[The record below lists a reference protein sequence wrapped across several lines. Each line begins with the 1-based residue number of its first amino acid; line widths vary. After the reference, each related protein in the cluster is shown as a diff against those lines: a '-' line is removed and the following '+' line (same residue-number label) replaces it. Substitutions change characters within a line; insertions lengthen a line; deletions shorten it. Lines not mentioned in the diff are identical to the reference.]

1 MADAAKDLA
10 SGTVGGAAQL
20 IVGHPFDT
28 IKVKLQSQ
36 PAPSPGQPPRYTGAI
51 DAVKQTVAS
60 EGPKGLYKGMGA
72 PLATVAAFNAVLFT
86 VRGQM
91 EGLLRSEPGVP
102 LTISQQFVCGA
113 GAGFA
118 VSFLACPTELIKCR
132 LQAQGAGGGASTTG
146 SVVAAVKYGGP
157 MDVARHVL
165 RSEGGARGLFKGLFP
180 TFAREVPG
188 NATMFAA
195 YEAFKRFLAGG
206 SDTSSLGQGSL
217 IMAGGVAGASFWGF
231 VYPTDVVKSV
241 LQVDDYK
248 NPKYKG
254 SMDAF
259 RKILKAEGVKGLY
272 KGFGPAMA
280 RSVPANAACFL
291 AYEMTSLM
299 ETMEQQRHSL
309 SSLPMLSRL
318 EHLDF
323 VIKNL
328 ERQQNLS
335 KWKDE
340 NTSTTRG
347 LIDRGTAVR
356 EAYFKG
362 SLLDRIAALETRL
375 FQICLELESGSAS
388 STSTG
393 GSGETSNQRI
403 KRDLT
408 KTLPI
413 FTSNVNPF
421 HIPLQPPHDT
431 HETEEKIEEEEEEEE
446 EINTEKPLL
455 EKKNKKKVANETCKP
470 NKKTKSPKKWCR
482 FNLL

>member
-36 PAPSPGQPPRYTGAI
+36 PTPAPGQPPRYTGAI
-51 DAVKQTVAS
+51 DAVKQTVAA

-91 EGLLRSEPGVP
+91 EGMFRSEPGVP

-132 LQAQGAGGGASTTG
+132 LQAQGALAGASTTG

-195 YEAFKRFLAGG
+195 YEGFKRFLAGG

-217 IMAGGVAGASFWGF
+217 IMAGGVAGASYWGF

-241 LQVDDYK
+241 LQVDDYR
-248 NPKYKG
+248 NPKYAG

-328 ERQQNLS
+328 ERQQNLP

-340 NTSTTRG
+340 SASTTRG
-347 LIDRGTAVR
+347 LIDRGTVVR

-375 FQICLELESGSAS
+375 FQICLELESSSAS

-393 GSGETSNQRI
+393 GSGETSSQRI

-408 KTLPI
+408 KTLSI
-413 FTSNVNPF
+413 FSSNINPF
-421 HIPLQPPHDT
+421 HIPLQHSLDPR
-431 HETEEKIEEEEEEEE
+431 ETEEKIEEEEKEEEE
-446 EINTEKPLL
+446 EVINIEKPLL
-455 EKKNKKKVANETCKP
+455 EKKDANETCKP
-470 NKKTKSPKKWCR
+470 NKKKTKSSKKWS
-482 FNLL
+482 